1 LYNYIVYTKISAFS
15 AHVEYYVMGLK
26 LAEIKLA
33 KSIWCR

>member
-1 LYNYIVYTKISAFS
+1 
-15 AHVEYYVMGLK
+15 MGVK